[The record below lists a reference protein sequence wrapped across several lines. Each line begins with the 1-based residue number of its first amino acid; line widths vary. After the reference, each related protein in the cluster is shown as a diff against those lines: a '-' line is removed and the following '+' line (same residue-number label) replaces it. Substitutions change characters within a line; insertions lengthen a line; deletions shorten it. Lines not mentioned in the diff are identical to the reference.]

1 MLILKLSGIKISIV
15 SAIFNIIVQVI
26 RIEAVKREFYF
37 DFDKRYFFKNQQI
50 ARHFVHSM
58 NVFQSPFPFMQLR

>member
-37 DFDKRYFFKNQQI
+37 DFDKRYFF
-50 ARHFVHSM
+50 
-58 NVFQSPFPFMQLR
+58 